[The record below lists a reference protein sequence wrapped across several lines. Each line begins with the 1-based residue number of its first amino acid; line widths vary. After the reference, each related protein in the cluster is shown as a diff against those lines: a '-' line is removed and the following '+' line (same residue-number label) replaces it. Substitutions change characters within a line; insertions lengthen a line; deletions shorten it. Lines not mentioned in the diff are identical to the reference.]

1 MKRKGFL
8 AITSLAFSLLV
19 LSGCQPTVDTNR
31 NATNENSG
39 ASEAVDTPAIEAEL
53 LRIENDWPRV
63 MRDKDGAAV
72 RRVLADDAILV
83 YPDGST
89 STREEDAK
97 NTEAGMVTADSVE
110 MADLKVKVLNKDT
123 AIVTGRNIMK
133 NATLNLPDGKKMDIS
148 GEYRFVDTFARRNG
162 QWKIEAGI
170 STKIDQ
176 VMASA
181 SPGPA
186 ASPAAR
192 TTPAT
197 SASPAARPSPAT
209 RPSPAARTSPAMRAS
224 PATNPTP

>member
-8 AITSLAFSLLV
+8 AVTSLAVSLLF
-19 LSGCQPTVDTNR
+19 LTGCQPSTDTNR
-31 NATNENSG
+31 NATNDNSV
-39 ASEAVDTPAIEAEL
+39 ASEAVDVPTIEAEL

-83 YPDGST
+83 YPDGTT

-110 MADLKVKVLNKDT
+110 MADLKVKVLNKDA

-133 NATLNLPDGKKMDIS
+133 NATLNLPDGKKIDIS

-170 STKIDQ
+170 STRIQ
-176 VMASA
+176 PVTPSA
-181 SPGPA
+181 SPGVT
-186 ASPAAR
+186 ASPAPR

-197 SASPAARPSPAT
+197 SASPAARPSPAS
-209 RPSPAARTSPAMRAS
+209 RPSPAARPSPAVRAS

>member
-8 AITSLAFSLLV
+8 AVTSLAFSLLV
-19 LSGCQPTVDTNR
+19 LSSCQPTVDTNR
-31 NATNENSG
+31 NATNDNSV
-39 ASEAVDTPAIEAEL
+39 ATEAVDTPAIEAEL

-133 NATLNLPDGKKMDIS
+133 NAQLNLPDGKKMDIS

-170 STKIDQ
+170 STKINQ
-176 VMASA
+176 VTASA

-186 ASPAAR
+186 SSPAAR

-197 SASPAARPSPAT
+197 SASPAARPSPA
-209 RPSPAARTSPAMRAS
+209 ARISPAMRAS